1 MPEEIK
7 AVDMQELSSEDAV
20 APPKAKVGPIG
31 NREKSIANLIPFK
44 KGQSGNPRG
53 RPRKDID
60 LAVLAQKHAE
70 KAIATLV
77 EVMSDERA
85 TPAARVS
92 AASEIL
98 DRGFGRAPQSLD
110 VKHDISF
117 SEQFEDFIMSISSR
131 RSAPMIDVQ
140 ASDAAE

>member
-1 MPEEIK
+1 MPEETK
-7 AVDMQELSSEDAV
+7 TVDTQELSSEDAV
-20 APPKAKVGPIG
+20 APPKAKVDPTG
-31 NREKSIANLIPFK
+31 NREKSLANLIPFK

-53 RPRKDID
+53 RARKDID

-70 KAIATLV
+70 KAITTLV